1 VSPLWPRI
9 LPVGEAAFTVELGD
23 RLDEE
28 LGRQV
33 HALDAA
39 LSARPF
45 PGLVETVPTYRALL
59 VTYDPLVANETAVR
73 AALDSA
79 LAGLEM
85 GALPQGRLVEMPVRY
100 GGEAGPDLKDVA
112 AHCGLTPEQVIRL
125 YTEPTYRVAM
135 LGFAPGFAYLF
146 GLPPQL
152 ATPRLATPRLRI
164 EPGSVGIAGPQTGLY
179 ALPTPGGWRI
189 IGRTS
194 MPLFDP
200 NRKEP
205 FTLRAGDRVRF
216 VTADSKLRTATD
228 ERPAAVGNQP
238 PSVASLEVIEGGFL
252 TTVQDAGR
260 FGWAR
265 FGVPP
270 SGPMDAFALRAAN
283 ILVGNAPDAASLE
296 IALAGPVLRASH
308 ECLIAVCGAEFDVRV
323 GSLPVPTWHAVYVR
337 AGQEIRFG
345 QRRSGARAYLAVSG
359 GIVLPQFLGARSTY
373 LPGGFGGLEGRALR
387 ARDQLP
393 FGPTGDDSANRA
405 GKVWPRAAR
414 PLYSS
419 HPTLRVV
426 LGPQDDYFTP
436 EGLATFLSS
445 EYEVSHSSDRMGY
458 RFAGPAVTLR
468 DKAEIVSDG
477 VVTGSVQ
484 IPGDGQPIVM
494 MADHQTTGGYP
505 KIATVIRADLPLLAQ
520 CLPGDRVRFRAS
532 SIAEAQGLYWLHLPG
547 DDVIIPARG

>member
-1 VSPLWPRI
+1 MSQLGPRI
-9 LPVGEAAFTVELGD
+9 LPVGEAAFTVEFGD

-28 LGRQV
+28 LGRQA

-45 PGLVETVPTYRALL
+45 PGLVETVPTYRSLL
-59 VTYDPLVANETAVR
+59 VTYDPLVADEAAVR
-73 AALDSA
+73 AALNSA
-79 LAGLEM
+79 LAEREV
-85 GALPQGRLVEMPVRY
+85 GAFPEERLVEIPVHY
-100 GGEAGPDLKDVA
+100 GGESGPDLEDVA
-112 AHCGLTPEQVIRL
+112 AHCGLTPEQVTRL

-146 GLPPQL
+146 GLPP
-152 ATPRLATPRLRI
+152 RLATPRLPTPRLRV
-164 EPGSVGIAGPQTGLY
+164 EPGSVGIAGPQTGVY

-200 NRKEP
+200 NREEP
-205 FTLRAGDRVRF
+205 FALRAGDRVRF
-216 VTADSKLRTATD
+216 VAMDAITDRPLAGTCDKPHTAAHGQ
-228 ERPAAVGNQP
+228 PAVE
-238 PSVASLEVIEGGFL
+238 SLEVIEGGFL

-260 FGWAR
+260 IGWAR

-296 IALAGPVLRASH
+296 ITLAGPVLRASH
-308 ECLIAVCGAEFDVRV
+308 ECLIAVCGAEFDLRV
-323 GSLPVPTWHAVYVR
+323 GNLSVPTWHAVYVR

-359 GIVLPQFLGARSTY
+359 GIALPQFLGARSTY

-387 ARDQLP
+387 AGDRLP

-426 LGPQDDYFTP
+426 LGPQDDCFTP

-458 RFAGPAVTLR
+458 RLAGPAVTLR

-520 CLPGDRVRFRAS
+520 CLPGDRARFRAS
-532 SIAEAQGLYWLHLPG
+532 SITKAQDL
-547 DDVIIPARG
+547 